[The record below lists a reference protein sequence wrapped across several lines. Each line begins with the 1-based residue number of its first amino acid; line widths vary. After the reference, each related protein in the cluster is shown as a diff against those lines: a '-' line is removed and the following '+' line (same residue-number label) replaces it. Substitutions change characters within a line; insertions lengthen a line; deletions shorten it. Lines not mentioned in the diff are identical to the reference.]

1 MEYLKRGLHERPAE
15 LPTAILR
22 SAQLLI
28 SPTVIAL
35 RNGLALTSFSRVVRP
50 VASAAA
56 IREAASALSAPAA
69 RRSREMGKVERTGCD
84 RQTALVQHRGIF
96 LDQPCGDLS
105 RKLGISPQVQHLLVG
120 AALDQIASV
129 PSNGFEP
136 RVIEKLGGASR
147 ARPLVP
153 CIRVTIGLGYDNA
166 LDQRLGGRPV
176 DRFSVQMRV
185 AKQDETY
192 DESHADRHSKNERD
206 GFRRQPVPRGD
217 NGSTLIGAGRPDF
230 VGTACLL

>member
-1 MEYLKRGLHERPAE
+1 MIGR
-15 LPTAILR
+15 LR
-22 SAQLLI
+22 LFS
-28 SPTVIAL
+28 IA
-35 RNGLALTSFSRVVRP
+35 AYSSTSR
-50 VASAAA
+50 AA
-56 IREAASALSAPAA
+56 ISRASSAS
-69 RRSREMGKVERTGCD
+69 RRKSTLACRCT
-84 RQTALVQHRGIF
+84 
-96 LDQPCGDLS
+96 
-105 RKLGISPQVQHLLVG
+105 
-120 AALDQIASV
+120 ALDQIASV

-217 NGSTLIGAGRPDF
+217 NGSTLIGARRPDF
-230 VGTACLL
+230 VGTACLLDERARSRGLPSAISPMKGNRWARSGIPLTGSMLRIGLRRHLTGRA